1 VTEKEYRKW
10 KEMYEEASL
19 SLDNRAG
26 KMRKIVEAL
35 ERDMEFLGITGVE
48 DKLQEDV
55 RVSIES
61 LRNAGIKIWMLTG
74 DKIETACCI
83 AISTSL
89 KDPTETF
96 FIMSDIKEKQI
107 MEREINSFGNDLN
120 NKKNRVLVIDGT
132 SLATAIEYGEK
143 LFFSLAT
150 RVKTVIA
157 CRCSPT

>member
-1 VTEKEYRKW
+1 
-10 KEMYEEASL
+10 MYEEASL